1 MKKLFLSI
9 IFAAVSAH
17 GFAQQAKH
25 VIIISIDGFRPDFYR
40 EDKWA
45 TPTLHK
51 LVAEGVSADGVR
63 GVFPSVTYPSHTT
76 IITGAKPMKHGI
88 YYNSPFEP
96 DGATGRWYWET
107 SSIKVPTLWDAAGKA
122 GLKTASVMWPV
133 SVGAKID
140 YNIPEYWSLD
150 KNVERIAPQRENTM
164 PKGLFEEIERE
175 ATGKL
180 DAQKLSSDY
189 SSADEN
195 GSRMV
200 AYIIKKYKPN
210 LLTFHIFA
218 LDHAEH
224 AEGRDGEHVRKA
236 IAGADH
242 AVNNILEAIDQAGIK
257 DSTAVIV
264 TGDHGFVNIHT
275 ALAPNVWLSQ
285 NNLYTKTGDKAT
297 WKAKF
302 HTSGAA
308 AFLMLNDPKDQ
319 QTLAK
324 VKSILNALPESQKK
338 LFRVVDRA
346 ELDRI
351 GTDPHVALA
360 LAPVEGVSMSSALT
374 GDAIRPASGGTH
386 GFFPDFQ
393 HIQTGF
399 IAAGTGVKKGVSL
412 PLIGLEDIAPVA
424 AKLLGIEFNAPD
436 GVLYPGILVTS
447 RKNATE

>member
-1 MKKLFLSI
+1 MKKILFAILL
-9 IFAAVSAH
+9 ASASAQV
-17 GFAQQAKH
+17 FAQAAKH

-51 LVAEGVSADGVR
+51 LVTEGVSADGVR

-76 IITGAKPMKHGI
+76 IITGAKPLKHGI

-107 SSIKVPTLWDAAGKA
+107 SLIKVPTLWDAAGKA
-122 GLKTASVMWPV
+122 GLKTASVYWPV

-140 YNIPEYWSLD
+140 YNIPEFWSLD
-150 KNVERIAPQRENTM
+150 KNVERYSPQRAAAT
-164 PKGLFEEIERE
+164 PKGLFEEIELN

-180 DAQKLSSDY
+180 DEEKLSSDF

-218 LDHAEH
+218 VDHAEH
-224 AEGRDGEHVRKA
+224 GEGRDGEHVRKA
-236 IAGADH
+236 VAGADH
-242 AVNNILEAIDQAGIK
+242 AVNNILEALEQAGIK

-264 TGDHGFVNIHT
+264 TGDHGFANIHT
-275 ALAPNVWLSQ
+275 AIAPNVWLAQ
-285 NNLYTKTGDKAT
+285 NGLYSKTADKAT
-297 WKAKF
+297 WKAQF

-308 AFLMLNDPKDQ
+308 AFLMLKDAKDQ
-319 QTLAK
+319 KTLAQ
-324 VKSILNALPESQKK
+324 VKAILSALPESQKK

-351 GTDPHVALA
+351 GTDPNVALA
-360 LAPVEGVSMSSALT
+360 LAPVEGIAMSGSLT
-374 GDAIRPASGGTH
+374 GDAIKPASGGTH

-399 IAAGTGVKKGVSL
+399 IVAGAGVKKNVVL

-424 AKLLGIEFNAPD
+424 AKLLGITFNAPD
-436 GVLYPGILVTS
+436 GVLYPGILS
-447 RKNATE
+447 ADKKKSAE